1 MRFALPFRLLPISLG
16 LLTTMTAAHVTA
28 AHGADLLAVYR
39 DALVYD
45 AQYASA
51 KAAADAGRE
60 ALPQGRAGLLPSI
73 NLTANSQKNDVD
85 ATFKSTPAVNR
96 SVNYRSNGWTVSLS
110 QPLFRWDRWASYNQA
125 EAKVAASEAQFGL
138 ARQEL
143 VVRVAQ
149 AYFDVLQAGEALSA
163 AEANRKA
170 IAEQLEEANKAFE
183 VGTKTVVEVHDAQA
197 RFDLASAQEIVAR
210 NDLEVKRQQ
219 LRLVT
224 GKPYDRLKDLRSGIN
239 LMRPE
244 PDNGEQWVTN
254 AEQSYFGVL
263 AAQAQYA
270 VAEQEVSKQRA
281 GHLPSL
287 DLVASRSRNDQN
299 DNILNPGIGS
309 DTHTTVVGLQ
319 LTVPIFAGGAVS
331 SAVDQAIALK
341 EKANADLEYARRS
354 AALLARQSYLGV
366 SAGLAQVKALEA
378 ALVSSRSALES
389 NKLGFEVGVRT
400 NIEVLNAQSQ
410 YYDTRQKLKK
420 ARLDTL
426 LALLKLKGATGTLGE
441 ADLEAINGL
450 FE

>member
-1 MRFALPFRLLPISLG
+1 MKSTFLSRALSPAVGLFGFG
-16 LLTTMTAAHVTA
+16 LLLGSAQ
-28 AHGADLLAVYR
+28 GADLLSVYR
-39 DALVYD
+39 DALGYD

-60 ALPQGRAGLLPSI
+60 ALPQGRAGLLPNI
-73 NLTANSQKNDVD
+73 NLTGNSQKNDIDYVP
-85 ATFKSTPAVNR
+85 KGSSTR
-96 SVNYRSNGWTVSLS
+96 SMNYRSSGWTVSLT
-110 QPLFRWDRWASYNQA
+110 QPLFRWDRWANYNQA
-125 EAKVAASEAQFGL
+125 EAKVAVSEAQFGL
-138 ARQEL
+138 SKQEL
-143 VVRVAQ
+143 IVRVAQ
-149 AYFDVLQAGEALSA
+149 SYFDVLQAREALSA
-163 AEANRKA
+163 SQANRAA
-170 IAEQLEEANKAFE
+170 IAEQLEEAKKAFE

-197 RFDLASAQEIVAR
+197 RFDLATAQDIVAE

-219 LRLVT
+219 LRLVA
-224 GKPYDRLKDLRSGIN
+224 GKPYEQLKDLRNGVA
-239 LMRPE
+239 LLRPE
-244 PDNGEQWVTN
+244 PDNGEKWVES
-254 AEQSYFGVL
+254 AEQGYFGVI

-287 DLVASRSRNDQN
+287 DLVASRGKASQDG
-299 DNILNPGIGS
+299 GITTPTGA
-309 DTHTTVVGLQ
+309 DTTSTVVGVQ
-319 LTVPIFAGGAVS
+319 LTIPIFAGFAVS

-341 EKANADLEYARRS
+341 EKANADLDYARRS

-378 ALVSSRSALES
+378 ALISSQSALES

-426 LALLKLKGATGTLGE
+426 AALLKLKGAAGTLSE
-441 ADLEAINGL
+441 TDVEAINAL
-450 FE
+450 LD